1 MRTCSLKKLLKQKS
15 EKDLLKSDKMTI
27 ETGYTFQEIY

>member
-1 MRTCSLKKLLKQKS
+1 MRTCSLKEMVKA

-27 ETGYTFQEIY
+27 ETGNTFQEID